1 MSKFKFK
8 DLSDE
13 LIKRFKLEY
22 DNRLINNLTVEKL
35 AIKLSGEFNVS
46 ERTIRKW

>member
-35 AIKLSGEFNVS
+35 AMAGKKTFP
-46 ERTIRKW
+46 